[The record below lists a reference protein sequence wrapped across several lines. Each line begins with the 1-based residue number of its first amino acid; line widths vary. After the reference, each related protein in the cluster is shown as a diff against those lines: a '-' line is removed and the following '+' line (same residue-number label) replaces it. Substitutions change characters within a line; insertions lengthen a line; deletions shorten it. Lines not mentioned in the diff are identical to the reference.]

1 MHLES
6 EAKKTLI
13 QNISRMRAR
22 GGGQHT
28 RDDLNLTRLSRCETV
43 SLFLGY
49 ARLAF
54 MVSRVEVSGG
64 KANFV
69 HEPLVPLF
77 DLLKLINWVGNLE
90 VSLPLTFMF
99 LDVLL

>member
-1 MHLES
+1 
-6 EAKKTLI
+6 
-13 QNISRMRAR
+13 
-22 GGGQHT
+22 
-28 RDDLNLTRLSRCETV
+28 
-43 SLFLGY
+43 
-49 ARLAF
+49 

-69 HEPLVPLF
+69 YEPLVPLF

-90 VSLPLTFMF
+90 VSLPLTLMF